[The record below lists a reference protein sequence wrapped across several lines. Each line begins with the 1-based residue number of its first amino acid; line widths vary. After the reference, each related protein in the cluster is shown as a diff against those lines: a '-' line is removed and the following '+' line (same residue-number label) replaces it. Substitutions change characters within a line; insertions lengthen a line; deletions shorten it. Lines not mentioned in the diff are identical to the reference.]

1 MAKKASSS
9 ARINIRNKRATY
21 DYEIL
26 DTYTAGIVLYG
37 TEIKSIR
44 NGKASLSD
52 TFCIIHRGELWV
64 KNMYIAEYFFGS
76 YNNHDIRRERKLL
89 LHKREIL
96 KLQAELKNTGV
107 TLIPTRLYLNEKG
120 IAKVSVALAKGKK
133 RHDKRNALKE
143 KDLKRELQSAKK
155 IRY

>member
-1 MAKKASSS
+1 MAKKANSS

-120 IAKVSVALAKGKK
+120 IAKVSIALAKGKK

>member
-44 NGKASLSD
+44 NGRASLSD

-120 IAKVSVALAKGKK
+120 IAKVSIALAKGKK

>member
-9 ARINIRNKRATY
+9 ARINIKNKRATY

-120 IAKVSVALAKGKK
+120 IAKVSIALAKGKK

>member
-120 IAKVSVALAKGKK
+120 IAKVSIALAKGKK

>member
-9 ARINIRNKRATY
+9 ARINIKNKRATY

-64 KNMYIAEYFFGS
+64 KNRYIAEYFFGS

-120 IAKVSVALAKGKK
+120 IAKVSIALAKGKK